1 LEKHAV
7 KHGETAHAD
16 YHKNVQAVESM
27 EAAVERMREQLET
40 AARLHKIMENADH
53 DAIRRM

>member
-1 LEKHAV
+1 
-7 KHGETAHAD
+7 
-16 YHKNVQAVESM
+16 M

-53 DAIRRM
+53 DAV

>member
-1 LEKHAV
+1 MEKHAV
-7 KHGETAHAD
+7 AHGETAHAD

-53 DAIRRM
+53 DAI